1 MKLIFAAI
9 LAVICAVSAQAQ
21 HLERVSPLRVG
32 MDINHFKYADSVI
45 TSAIGDKMI
54 PGAVLAVVRKGKM
67 AYLKAYGNRSV
78 EPDSVAMEVNTVF
91 DIASCSKPL
100 STATSTMILVDRG
113 QIRLLDMVS
122 FYLPNFK
129 SWRGE
134 DGKRRSIRIIDLL
147 THTSG
152 LPAYVDMKKI
162 ELEHG
167 VGNSSGLLDYI
178 SDCDR
183 LFEPQTDFK
192 YSCLNYIV
200 LQHIIEMV
208 SGSNLRTFAKSN
220 IFEPLGMHHTDYIPT
235 HRDSTGIWTTP
246 NPPTWMDRIAPTE
259 RQPNGQI
266 LRGQVHDPI
275 ARISNSGVSGNAGLF
290 STAEDMA
297 LMAMMFMRRGEYN
310 GVRILSPLAVRTM
323 TTVPSHIDSLG
334 RAPGWD
340 VFSAYA
346 SNKGDLVSG
355 SGYGHSG
362 YTGTSIV
369 IDPENDL
376 AIILLTNCVHPTNGK
391 SIVRLRSLVANCVAA
406 AVVY

>member
-1 MKLIFAAI
+1 MRLLFAVV
-9 LAVICAVSAQAQ
+9 LAVICVVRVEAQP
-21 HLERVSPLRVG
+21 LERVSPMRVG
-32 MDINHFKYADSVI
+32 MSLEHLKYADSVI
-45 TSAIGDKMI
+45 ISAIGDRMI
-54 PGAVLAVVRKGKM
+54 PGAVLGVVRRGKI

-100 STATSTMILVDRG
+100 STAISAMILVDRG
-113 QIRLLDMVS
+113 QLRLLDMVD
-122 FYLPNFK
+122 FYIPDFK
-129 SWRGE
+129 NWRGE

-152 LPAYVDMKKI
+152 LPAYVDMGK
-162 ELEHG
+162 LEQESG
-167 VGNSSGLLDYI
+167 VGNSGALLDYI

-192 YSCLNYIV
+192 YSCLNYVV

-220 IFEPLGMHHTDYIPT
+220 IFEPLGMYHTDYIPT
-235 HRDSTGIWTTP
+235 RRDSNGMWVTP
-246 NPPTWMDRIAPTE
+246 NPPAWMDSIAPTQC
-259 RQPNGQI
+259 QPNGQI
-266 LRGQVHDPI
+266 LKGQVHDPI
-275 ARISNSGVSGNAGLF
+275 ARISNSGVSGNAGVF

-297 LMAMMFMRRGEYN
+297 LMAMMFLRKGEYN
-310 GVRILSPLAVRTM
+310 GTRVLSPLAVKTM
-323 TTVPSHIDSLG
+323 TSVPRHINSLG
-334 RAPGWD
+334 RTPGWD
-340 VFSAYA
+340 VFSAYS

-355 SGYGHSG
+355 SAYGHSG

-376 AIILLTNCVHPTNGK
+376 AIILLTNSVHPTNGK
-391 SIVRLRSLVANCVAA
+391 SVIRLRSLVTNCVAA
-406 AVVY
+406 AVIY